1 MMSIEEHIE
10 YWIESADNDLST
22 AESNFVTKHYDWCLF
37 IAHLVIE
44 KALKA
49 LYVQENDNATPP
61 KIHNLLRL
69 AELSNI
75 KLTEDQ
81 SVFFSLINKFQM
93 EARYP
98 EYKNE
103 LYRMATKDF
112 TEFNLVAIKENYLWL
127 KSLIILK
134 K

>member
-1 MMSIEEHIE
+1 MTLEEHIA
-10 YWIESADNDLST
+10 YWIESAERNLNS
-22 AESNFVTKHYDWCLF
+22 ANSNFQSENYDWCLF
-37 IAHLVIE
+37 IGHLVLE

-49 LYVQENDNATPP
+49 LYAQNNNNETPP

-69 AELSNI
+69 AELSNVDLTDEQS
-75 KLTEDQ
+75 KL
-81 SVFFSLINKFQM
+81 FSLINKFQM

-98 EYKNE
+98 DYKNE
-103 LYRMATKDF
+103 LYRLATKEF
-112 TEFNLVAIKENYLWL
+112 TQSNLEKIMENYLWL